1 VAELGGQRFSYA
13 LEVRHAESE
22 QAVVVEEE
30 HLTVG
35 EILVYRF
42 VGGEVQLFGDD
53 GAAKPRTSFPFAPT
67 RSFLPLLEPRPDNQL
82 IMKFRRWLG
91 GIWLF
96 SIQPQLIAGVSE
108 SEDRV
113 LARDGSNFAS
123 WYRMLA
129 QEKPEVREALRRDL
143 APFFPGLSEVRL
155 LSSGR
160 TAKRMNLEFEI
171 GGRRFPL
178 EPAELSD
185 GQRALMV
192 LYTIRHAIA
201 DGASLLFFDEP
212 DNYLA
217 QREIQPLLAE
227 LTGAARNA
235 GATLLVISH
244 HPEVIDYLAPD
255 QVLRLWRGEDGPT
268 RIESVQFDLSMG
280 MTASETLGL
289 EAI

>member
-1 VAELGGQRFSYA
+1 
-13 LEVRHAESE
+13 
-22 QAVVVEEE
+22 
-30 HLTVG
+30 
-35 EILVYRF
+35 
-42 VGGEVQLFGDD
+42 
-53 GAAKPRTSFPFAPT
+53 
-67 RSFLPLLEPRPDNQL
+67 
-82 IMKFRRWLG
+82 
-91 GIWLF
+91 
-96 SIQPQLIAGVSE
+96 
-108 SEDRV
+108 
-113 LARDGSNFAS
+113 
-123 WYRMLA
+123 
-129 QEKPEVREALRRDL
+129 
-143 APFFPGLSEVRL
+143 
-155 LSSGR
+155 
-160 TAKRMNLEFEI
+160 MNLEFEI